1 MIQILGDLI
10 ADISMRLPRF
20 PVQAKDIHRLSY
32 MEVGPGGACNVAIMA
47 SRFGLPVGALGEVG
61 DDGFGLV
68 VREGLRR
75 EGVAVDDLVVT
86 PGAKTPVAGVVV
98 DRAGEPAYLGHPG
111 SLQISAFT
119 ERWLAPIQAATA
131 LFADG
136 WAEYESVP
144 AMLLRGFE
152 VAHAAGV
159 PVCFDPGPG
168 NPEVD
173 SAWVV
178 DAIARANVVMLNRAE
193 GERITGQGEDEA
205 IVQALFELDTELVVL
220 KRGGQGLLLARGTE
234 RQEVPGIQVRA
245 RDATGA
251 GDSLAGAVLYGMQ
264 RGLDL
269 PQLGILANATGAAK
283 VQKLGTGHNM
293 PTVEEIRLVLE
304 NKGHD
309 PAHFLPPMGK

>member
-10 ADISMRLPRF
+10 ADISMRLPSF

-32 MEVGPGGACNVAIMA
+32 MEVGPGGSCNVAIMA
-47 SRFGLPVGALGEVG
+47 ARFGLEVGALGEVG

-75 EGVAVDDLVVT
+75 EGVDVENLIVT

-111 SLQISAFT
+111 SLQVNSFMD
-119 ERWLAPIQAATA
+119 RWSEPIKQADA

-136 WAEYESVP
+136 WAEYDFIP
-144 AMLLRGFE
+144 AMLLAGFD
-152 VAHAAGV
+152 VAKAAGV
-159 PVCFDPGPG
+159 PVYFDPGPG
-168 NPEVD
+168 NPEID
-173 SAWVV
+173 NAWVV
-178 DAIARANVVMLNRAE
+178 QAIARANVVMLNRGE
-193 GERITGQGEDEA
+193 GERITGENEEEA
-205 IVQALFELDTELVVL
+205 IVQALLSQGVEVVL
-220 KRGGQGLLLARGTE
+220 LKLGAEGLLLARGDE
-234 RQEVPGIQVRA
+234 RHQVPGLDVPS

-264 RGLDL
+264 RGLEL
-269 PQLGILANATGAAK
+269 PHLGLLANATGAAK

-293 PTVEEIRLVLE
+293 PTIEEIGLVLE
-304 NKGHD
+304 NNGHD
-309 PAHFLPPMGK
+309 PAQFLLNLPE